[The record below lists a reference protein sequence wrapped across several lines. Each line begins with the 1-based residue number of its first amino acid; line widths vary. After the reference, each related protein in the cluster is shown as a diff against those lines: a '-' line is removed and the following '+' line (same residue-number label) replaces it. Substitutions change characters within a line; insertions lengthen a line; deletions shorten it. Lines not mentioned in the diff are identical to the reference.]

1 MFPQYSLEKCTT
13 SPSPSCQTAWR
24 FSGTGSSSTVNL
36 KRSRERSRESI
47 FCSFG
52 KKRSPW
58 NCYILSKCRKY
69 LIFHISHINIYTH
82 YILTSYTCPYFFKE
96 NPRNSQKIIHLIPR
110 NYSGSMQTKRIRC
123 ETCHFHGNLFR
134 WSITHIGTCS
144 RSPSH
149 FRSRVFKVHSK
160 FPGFPGF
167 FFFPRWTP
175 KTIKKPPLHR
185 CYVSLVANRAAL
197 VWVSETALSRQGASN
212 LFLENFFATKSLWEI
227 KKKQQ
232 LFPIHNLHPSGESKS
247 DWGSI
252 VYVN

>member
-36 KRSRERSRESI
+36 KRSRERSRELI

-52 KKRSPW
+52 KKIQR

-69 LIFHISHINIYTH
+69 LICHISHINIYTH

-96 NPRNSQKIIHLIPR
+96 NPRNSQKIIHLILR
-110 NYSGSMQTKRIRC
+110 DYSGSMQTKRRC
-123 ETCHFHGNLFR
+123 ETCHFHGNFFR
-134 WSITHIGTCS
+134 WSITHTGTCS
-144 RSPSH
+144 CSPKH
-149 FRSRVFKVHSK
+149 FRSRVIKIHSK
-160 FPGFPGF
+160 FSGLLFSPS
-167 FFFPRWTP
+167 WTL
-175 KTIKKPPLHR
+175 KTPSPAFIKKPPLHR

-212 LFLENFFATKSLWEI
+212 LFLENSSTKSLWEI
-227 KKKQQ
+227 EKRYCFQFIIYIQ
-232 LFPIHNLHPSGESKS
+232 VENQNLV

-252 VYVN
+252 V